1 MELHKSKYQE
11 VLYLAPE
18 STVSK
23 SWTPLS
29 EDMSEEEFLSEIR
42 ILATKVEEVKPF
54 AILDDTTHFAFP
66 ITPELQT
73 WVGEEIF
80 PRFIAAGVRRYALI
94 VSSEFIAQLS
104 IEQTMEEAGSNFQ
117 TAYFDSAEKAAAWIQ
132 SAAAERG

>member
-11 VLYLAPE
+11 VLYLAPQ

-29 EDMSEEEFLSEIR
+29 EDMSEEEFLSEIKT
-42 ILATKVEEVKPF
+42 LAEKIEEVKPF
-54 AILDDTTHFAFP
+54 AILDNTTDFAFP

-73 WVGEEIF
+73 WVGTEVF

-104 IEQTMEEAGSNFQ
+104 IEQTMEEAGDNFQ
-117 TAYFDSAEKAAAWIQ
+117 TAYFDSEDKAAAWIQ
-132 SAAAERG
+132 AAAAERG